1 MTEKYVYLGYTTY
14 VNKDNIQVYLAD
26 VYITNGKNS
35 DLLKILVNKDLIEF
49 LEQNKFVDITN
60 YISVEYNIFSKKYI
74 TKINL

>member
-49 LEQNKFVDITN
+49 LEQNKFEDITN

>member
-26 VYITNGKNS
+26 VYITNDKNS

-49 LEQNKFVDITN
+49 LEQNKFEDITN
-60 YISVEYNIFSKKYI
+60 YISVKYNIFSKKYI